1 MKNKFVR
8 VVAYVGIAG
17 LIGGLTKLVT
27 MLGVLDL
34 SASNIAFTTVVI
46 IAAINVLTALETK
59 LD

>member
-17 LIGGLTKLVT
+17 LIGGLTKLGT